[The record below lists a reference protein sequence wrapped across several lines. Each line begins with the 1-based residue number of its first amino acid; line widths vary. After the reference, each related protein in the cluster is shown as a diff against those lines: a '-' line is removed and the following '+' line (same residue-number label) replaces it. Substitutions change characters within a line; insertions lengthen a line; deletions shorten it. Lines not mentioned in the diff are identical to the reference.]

1 MKSMS
6 KLSKRKSV
14 NEASVPIIKDKS
26 VQKDCQNG
34 YTATAIY
41 LEAVK
46 KRIKQDF
53 YKALECPFLSGSF

>member
-1 MKSMS
+1 MKTMS

-34 YTATAIY
+34 YTTTASY
-41 LEAVK
+41 LENVK
-46 KRIKQDF
+46 RQIEQDF
-53 YKALECPFLSGSF
+53 YKALECPFLGGSF

>member
-6 KLSKRKSV
+6 KLSERQSV
-14 NEASVPIIKDKS
+14 NKASVPLTKDRL
-26 VQKDCQNG
+26 VQKGVQNG